1 MTFFFF
7 INFFNIETS
16 DFRPQE
22 ETRKPG
28 ATLKA
33 KREE

>member
-1 MTFFFF
+1 M
-7 INFFNIETS
+7 ETS

-28 ATLKA
+28 AALKA
-33 KREE
+33 KREERRSCKKTAG